1 MTIVEIKVAL
11 EDVEPQASR
20 IPQVP
25 ANIRLDRLRLTLRAA
40 MGWTNSHPY
49 LFEAGQATWG
59 LPDPDFGS
67 EDLPANKHTL
77 WGVIEDTGRRTIH
90 CIYDFG
96 DNWKHKIKIG
106 KFSDP
111 VPGELYPR
119 LIKVTGRCPPEDI
132 GGFPGHQEFLAA
144 MADSEHP
151 DHEHL
156 KDWLGENLDPNQ
168 PETDDLKLEVPK
180 LAKRWKPRKP
190 RRWTRSP
197 QSAQI
202 AVKSTAR
209 RPEAHEDAGIPDRG
223 RAEKRNADARLGS
236 RQPQHR
242 QLFADLTGDAAGS
255 SATGAFPQ
263 VSVRYRDAK

>member
-168 PETDDLKLEVPK
+168 PETDDLKLEAPK

-209 RPEAHEDAGIPDRG
+209 RPEAHFHLALPG
-223 RAEKRNADARLGS
+223 
-236 RQPQHR
+236 
-242 QLFADLTGDAAGS
+242 LFPETSEQGFSSGMHAWLT
-255 SATGAFPQ
+255 
-263 VSVRYRDAK
+263 RR